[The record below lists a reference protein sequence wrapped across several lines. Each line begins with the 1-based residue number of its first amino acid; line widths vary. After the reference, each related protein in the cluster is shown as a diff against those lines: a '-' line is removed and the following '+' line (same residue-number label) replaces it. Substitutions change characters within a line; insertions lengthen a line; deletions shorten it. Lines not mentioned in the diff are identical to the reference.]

1 MKDKFFKVLYV
12 TAYVGIIVLAIV
24 RIRDK
29 VRSTPCKC
37 KCGKAKPLFES
48 TPSKGNPY
56 ANVPIRKVSLA
67 DCDPSDIRR
76 KLAENIIDGV
86 QAKVPG
92 MNREDMASEITL
104 PHQQALDMAMRG
116 YEANVD
122 SAWQARDKA
131 KEMGF

>member
-37 KCGKAKPLFES
+37 KCGKAKPMFES
-48 TPSKGNPY
+48 TPSKGNPFM
-56 ANVPIRKVSLA
+56 NVPIRKGSLA
-67 DCDPSDIRR
+67 ACDPSDIRR
-76 KLAENIIDGV
+76 KLAENIINGV

-92 MNREDMASEITL
+92 MNREDAAKEITL

-116 YEANVD
+116 YEANVGRVF
-122 SAWQARDKA
+122 QARDEA

>member
-12 TAYVGIIVLAIV
+12 TAYIGIIVLAIV

-56 ANVPIRKVSLA
+56 VNFPISKVRLA

-76 KLAENIIDGV
+76 KLAENALNDV
-86 QAKVPG
+86 TAKWSG
-92 MNREDMASEITL
+92 MSREDAAKEITL
-104 PHQQALDMAMRG
+104 PHQQALDEVMRG

-122 SAWQARDKA
+122 SIGSARDKA

>member
-56 ANVPIRKVSLA
+56 MNVPIRKASLA
-67 DCDPSDIRR
+67 DCDPSYIRR
-76 KLAENIIDGV
+76 KLAENVINGA

-92 MNREDMASEITL
+92 MDREDAVKEITL

-122 SAWQARDKA
+122 LVSRARDEA

>member
-56 ANVPIRKVSLA
+56 MNVPIRKVSLA

-76 KLAENIIDGV
+76 KLAENVIDGV

-92 MNREDMASEITL
+92 MNREDAAKEITL

-116 YEANVD
+116 YEENAD
-122 SAWQARDKA
+122 SAWRARDEA